1 MINIISKHFK
11 TGIPLFLA
19 IPLFFFLFC
28 IPKISFS
35 QHSIGLIIG
44 SGSEKLGNI
53 VDLGFDY
60 KYRVKFHKLQ
70 YNYTFWERRTWS
82 LDAVGILQLNTSKY
96 LNSETESHY
105 TQGYEMGFNVGVALR
120 KRIYKD
126 YLSCYALLSTGPH
139 YISGAPARQIDGFIF
154 SDNIFIGFDIKLVDN
169 IYINIRPG
177 FRHMSNAETRHPNL
191 GINSFA
197 LTGGIIIDL
206 ATFKKH

>member
-1 MINIISKHFK
+1 
-11 TGIPLFLA
+11 
-19 IPLFFFLFC
+19 
-28 IPKISFS
+28 
-35 QHSIGLIIG
+35 LIIG
-44 SGSEKLGNI
+44 SGSEKLGNS

-60 KYRVKFHKLQ
+60 KYRVKFHKLH

-96 LNSETESHY
+96 LNTASESNY
-105 TQGYEMGFNVGVALR
+105 TQGYELGFNVGVALR

-154 SDNIFIGFDIKLVDN
+154 SDNLFIGFDIKLVDN
-169 IYINIRPG
+169 IYLNIRPG
-177 FRHMSNAETRHPNL
+177 FRHISNAETRHPNL

-197 LTGGIIIDL
+197 LTGGIIINL
-206 ATFKKH
+206 TTL

>member
-1 MINIISKHFK
+1 MTNIFPKHIK
-11 TGIPLFLA
+11 TRLPLIFSITL
-19 IPLFFFLFC
+19 LFFSFC
-28 IPKISFS
+28 LSKPAFS

-96 LNSETESHY
+96 LNTASESNY
-105 TQGYEMGFNVGVALR
+105 KQGYELGFNVGVALR

-154 SDNIFIGFDIKLVDN
+154 SDNLFIGFDIKLVDN
-169 IYINIRPG
+169 IYLNIRPG
-177 FRHMSNAETRHPNL
+177 FRHISNAETRHPNL
-191 GINSFA
+191 GVNSFA
-197 LTGGIIIDL
+197 LTGGIIINL
-206 ATFKKH
+206 TTL

>member
-1 MINIISKHFK
+1 MTNLFPKHIK
-11 TGIPLFLA
+11 TRL
-19 IPLFFFLFC
+19 PLFFSITLLLFSFC
-28 IPKISFS
+28 LSKPAFS

-44 SGSEKLGNI
+44 SGSEKLGTI

-96 LNSETESHY
+96 LNTASESNY
-105 TQGYEMGFNVGVALR
+105 TQGYELGFNVGVALR
-120 KRIYKD
+120 KRLYKD

-139 YISGAPARQIDGFIF
+139 YISGAPTRQIDGFIF
-154 SDNIFIGFDIKLVDN
+154 SDNLFIGFDIKLVDN
-169 IYINIRPG
+169 IYLNIRPG
-177 FRHMSNAETRHPNL
+177 FRHISNAETRHPNL

-197 LTGGIIIDL
+197 LTGGIIINL
-206 ATFKKH
+206 TTLENR

>member
-1 MINIISKHFK
+1 MTNIFPKHIK
-11 TGIPLFLA
+11 TRLPLIFSITL
-19 IPLFFFLFC
+19 LFFSFC
-28 IPKISFS
+28 LSKPAFS

-96 LNSETESHY
+96 LNTASESNY
-105 TQGYEMGFNVGVALR
+105 TQGYELGFNVGVALR

-139 YISGAPARQIDGFIF
+139 YISGAPTRQIDGFIF
-154 SDNIFIGFDIKLVDN
+154 SDNLFIGFDIKLVDN
-169 IYINIRPG
+169 IYLNIRPG
-177 FRHMSNAETRHPNL
+177 FRHISNAETRHPNL

-197 LTGGIIIDL
+197 LTGGIIINL
-206 ATFKKH
+206 TTLENR

>member
-1 MINIISKHFK
+1 MTNLFPKHIK
-11 TGIPLFLA
+11 TRL
-19 IPLFFFLFC
+19 PLFFSITILFFSFC
-28 IPKISFS
+28 LSKPAFS

-44 SGSEKLGNI
+44 SGSEKLGTI

-96 LNSETESHY
+96 LNTASESNY
-105 TQGYEMGFNVGVALR
+105 TQGYELGFNVGVALR
-120 KRIYKD
+120 KRLYKD

-139 YISGAPARQIDGFIF
+139 YISGAPTRQIDGFIF
-154 SDNIFIGFDIKLVDN
+154 SDNLFIGFDIKLVDN
-169 IYINIRPG
+169 IYLNIRPG
-177 FRHMSNAETRHPNL
+177 FRHISNAETRHPNL

-197 LTGGIIIDL
+197 LTGGIIINL
-206 ATFKKH
+206 TTLENR

>member
-1 MINIISKHFK
+1 MTNIFPKHIK
-11 TGIPLFLA
+11 TRLPLIFSITL
-19 IPLFFFLFC
+19 LFFSFC
-28 IPKISFS
+28 LSKPAFS

-44 SGSEKLGNI
+44 SGSEKLGTI

-96 LNSETESHY
+96 LNTASESNY
-105 TQGYEMGFNVGVALR
+105 TQGYELGFNVGVALR

-154 SDNIFIGFDIKLVDN
+154 SDNLFIGFDIKLVDN
-169 IYINIRPG
+169 IYLNIRPG
-177 FRHMSNAETRHPNL
+177 FRHISNAETRHPNL

-197 LTGGIIIDL
+197 LTGGIIINL
-206 ATFKKH
+206 TTLENR